1 MAFSVAKTPD
11 LTGKVALVTGGN
23 IGLGFETVK
32 AIASRGAHTFLAARN
47 PQKGQSAVAALLK
60 ENPKAKITYLELD
73 LASLRSIRSAAESFS
88 SENEKLDIL
97 VNNAGI
103 MAMPERQTEDGFE
116 SQFGVNHLGHWTLT
130 GLLLSKI
137 LQSSAP
143 RVVTVTSSAHHLVKG
158 IDFENPHLRGK
169 YSPWNAYSQSK
180 LANYFFSLGI
190 AEIFENQK
198 HPGLSLLAHPGLAHT
213 NLQVET
219 YDQGAS
225 GVAGTISK
233 YLAAKVGQEPANGAL
248 PQIRAALDS
257 RAKNREFYAP
267 RWFVSG
273 KPVKR
278 PFLRIGNQGN
288 IEKLWALS
296 ERETGVKIPGII

>member
-1 MAFSVAKTPD
+1 MAFSISKTPD

-32 AIASRGAHTFLAARN
+32 AISARGAHTFLAARN
-47 PQKGQSAVAALLK
+47 PQKGQLAVAALLK
-60 ENPKAKITYLELD
+60 ENPNAKITFLELD
-73 LASLRSIRSAAESFS
+73 LASLRSVRSAVESFNS
-88 SENEKLDIL
+88 DNAKLDIL
-97 VNNAGI
+97 INNAGI

-116 SQFGVNHLGHWTLT
+116 SQFGVNHLGHWALT
-130 GLLLSKI
+130 GLLFSKI
-137 LQSSAP
+137 LQSSTP
-143 RVVTVTSSAHHLVKG
+143 RVVTVTSSAHHLIKG

-180 LANYFFSLGI
+180 LANYFFSLGL
-190 AEIFENQK
+190 AEVFNNQQCS
-198 HPGLSLLAHPGLAHT
+198 GMSLLAHPGLAHT

-225 GVAGTISK
+225 GIAGTLSK
-233 YLAAKVGQEPANGAL
+233 FLAAKVGQEPADGAL

-278 PFLRIGNQGN
+278 PYLRLGNRRN

-296 ERETGVKIPGII
+296 EKETGVRIPGIL